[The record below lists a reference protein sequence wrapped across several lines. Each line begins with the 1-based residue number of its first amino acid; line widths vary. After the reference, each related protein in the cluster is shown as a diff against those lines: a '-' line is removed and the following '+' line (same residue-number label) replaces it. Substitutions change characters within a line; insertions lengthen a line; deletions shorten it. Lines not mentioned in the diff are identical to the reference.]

1 MTISTV
7 SASASVS
14 AVVSWSD
21 PWTSNDLFGHLLC
34 QKLRKKVLKNCSGF
48 RLTDW
53 CSTSGAIICISVV
66 SWSDPWTSNDR
77 ADGPASPTRPIQSI
91 TMGLPD
97 NHCVADITIPQPDPY
112 KISQNYNHGLG
123 ILMYQF
129 QQHAVYKI
137 TQKFK
142 HHYGTLDNRRTICL
156 SAQSIVHLTAQIQ
169 NMETRVANFF
179 WGCTGLYFGPTNT
192 INTKNYQKNT
202 RRPIF
207 RKTTQNALQC
217 TTVHCNVTP

>member
-1 MTISTV
+1 
-7 SASASVS
+7 
-14 AVVSWSD
+14 
-21 PWTSNDLFGHLLC
+21 
-34 QKLRKKVLKNCSGF
+34 
-48 RLTDW
+48 
-53 CSTSGAIICISVV
+53 
-66 SWSDPWTSNDR
+66 
-77 ADGPASPTRPIQSI
+77 
-91 TMGLPD
+91 MGLPD

-179 WGCTGLYFGPTNT
+179 WGCTGPYFGPTNT

-202 RRPIF
+202 TGSKFWSIF
-207 RKTTQNALQC
+207 IKWVEFPWRWRWQSVWPSQWVLKSTTQVGVSQHIWETPKKIGAKKSMLNFSRWTRTFVPYEKWDSPKVQKMTHNAKFDHQGGQYGRPKVQTC
-217 TTVHCNVTP
+217 